1 MKLAAQAQ
9 TRAVVI
15 MLVYLSA
22 EKTIITMEMDLVLA
36 CLLILLGA
44 MVAYTADERL
54 GFTRRLSDWI
64 SRAMG
69 EY

>member
-1 MKLAAQAQ
+1 
-9 TRAVVI
+9 
-15 MLVYLSA
+15 
-22 EKTIITMEMDLVLA
+22 MEMDLVLA

-44 MVAYTADERL
+44 MIAYSVDEHF
-54 GFTRRLSDWI
+54 GFARRLSDWI

>member
-1 MKLAAQAQ
+1 
-9 TRAVVI
+9 
-15 MLVYLSA
+15 
-22 EKTIITMEMDLVLA
+22 MELDLILA

-44 MVAYTADERL
+44 MIAYTADEHL
-54 GFTRRLSDWI
+54 GFTSRLSEWI